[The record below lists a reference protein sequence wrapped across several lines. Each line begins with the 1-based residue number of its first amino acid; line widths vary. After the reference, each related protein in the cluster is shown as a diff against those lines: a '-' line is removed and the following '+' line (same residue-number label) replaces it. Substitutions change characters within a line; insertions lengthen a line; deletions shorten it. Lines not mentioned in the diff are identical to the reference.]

1 MSMHYCFHHIP
12 KTGGSSL
19 RIRLEDRAEKKQI
32 SKLDYA
38 VGHNSTIRTPG
49 THFVWLRDPLDRDI
63 SHYNYDMG
71 KGDIEDDSFQTHC
84 KKLAGNF
91 MILWLYKNYLCED
104 PNTTI
109 ENKYDVV
116 RNCLTKRFSKVYSL
130 KNFEDSWNEIADKL
144 KLDREPRL
152 NTNRSNED
160 YKKTVSKKDL
170 DQEFLNWHNEH
181 NRYDYLLYQE
191 FCA

>member
-104 PNTTI
+104 PNTVI

-170 DQEFLNWHNEH
+170 DQGFLNWHNEH